1 MLQKKQKEKE
11 SLLQTLTLNA
21 LNTRQLMPEKIGQR
35 TNKQTNKMAKKKQA
49 NKKPTRLTILKEDPT
64 QK

>member
-35 TNKQTNKMAKKKQA
+35 TNKQTNKMAKKNKQTK
-49 NKKPTRLTILKEDPT
+49 NPPDLLY
-64 QK
+64 